1 MSVCENTGT
10 SASED
15 QVLLAFGLTTLA
27 GLATTLGALVPIFVS
42 HTKPKYLASALSFA
56 AGVMLYV
63 SFVEIMKKSQEYLSC
78 TTEHSALAS
87 VGCFFAGVVGTM
99 LLHLFVHKLEEFP
112 LKRFAKTLL
121 QKRSAS
127 RYGTMLVDEDEDEHL
142 MAKEEEGRPKPPSTC
157 SDPSA
162 QQIYP
167 EGKKQEE
174 ERTPVKKRSL
184 GAWLQDLFHF
194 SSSSSSSSSSA
205 SDQQASP
212 SQTAGECE
220 QGNVGSSGGE
230 QQQRQG
236 IHTQDEKERLKKM
249 GVMTALAIG
258 LHNFPEGMAA
268 FVATLS
274 ATSLGVAV
282 TFAVAIHNIP
292 EGVCVSMPLYY
303 ATGSKTKAFFWAFIS
318 GISEPIGALVCY
330 LIFYDGFNSV
340 LYGVLFGMIAGMMV
354 FITLK
359 ELLPTA
365 HKYDTSDA
373 IVTPFIFVGMAVMG
387 GSLILFEYT

>member
-1 MSVCENTGT
+1 MNLCENTN
-10 SASED
+10 SED
-15 QVLLAFGLTTLA
+15 RGQRVLLAFGLTTLA

-63 SFVEIMKKSQEYLSC
+63 SFVEIMKKSQEYMAC

-87 VGCFFAGVVGTM
+87 VGCFFFGVIGTM

-112 LKRFAKTLL
+112 LQKFAKTLIR
-121 QKRSAS
+121 KRSS
-127 RYGTMLVDEDEDEHL
+127 RYGTMVVEEERSDLL
-142 MAKEEEGRPKPPSTC
+142 AREEEGRQPASV
-157 SDPSA
+157 
-162 QQIYP
+162 
-167 EGKKQEE
+167 
-174 ERTPVKKRSL
+174 RTSGDTAHCQAKSEAKRSITEPPAKKEGGL
-184 GAWLQDLFHF
+184 RAWFCGSRTKQSQDEAQDNAIIQDLL
-194 SSSSSSSSSSA
+194 
-205 SDQQASP
+205 D
-212 SQTAGECE
+212 GEGE
-220 QGNVGSSGGE
+220 GSSPRPGNTG
-230 QQQRQG
+230 QSGDQLA
-236 IHTQDEKERLKKM
+236 HTQDEKDRLKKM

-274 ATSLGVAV
+274 ATSLGLAV

-303 ATGSKTKAFFWAFIS
+303 ATGSKKKAFFWAFIS

-330 LIFYDGFNSV
+330 LVFFDGFNTV
-340 LYGVLFGMIAGMMV
+340 VYGVLFGMIAGMMV

-365 HKYDTSDA
+365 HKYDTSDT

-387 GSLILFEYT
+387 GSLLLFDYA